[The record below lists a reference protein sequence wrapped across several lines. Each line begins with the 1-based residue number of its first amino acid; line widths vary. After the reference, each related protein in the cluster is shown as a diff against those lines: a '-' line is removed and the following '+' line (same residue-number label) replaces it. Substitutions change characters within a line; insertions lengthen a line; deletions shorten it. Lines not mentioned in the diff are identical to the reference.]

1 MKKGKV
7 IVFGLDGATWNI
19 LRPMMDAGLL
29 PNFSRVA
36 KEGVWGTLKS
46 TIPPVTP
53 PAWATFVTGK
63 NPGKHGL
70 FGFVVN
76 KHRADVET
84 TWANEYAIKTNK
96 IWDLLDHLGRTSALI
111 NIPITYP
118 AKKING
124 WYVSGFLT
132 PQGAKDVTYPPDLL
146 EELNKKVDGYVINVA
161 SGSGAS
167 IEDAKKFTKAN
178 VECTRKRTDAMF
190 HIWDKYDPDLNF
202 PVYVGPDR
210 IQHRYYGYLD
220 PSNDAYNSS
229 EASEIRDIIT
239 ENYTQLD
246 AILGEILAKMDE
258 NTTLLVASDH
268 GFGVLESYVS
278 INLWLAEKGYLKYKK
293 SGAWLREIDKKFGIS
308 NRLGNMKRLQANL
321 TFDAKLEQIIIM
333 KETIAY
339 AGDVYEEGIFLNVKG
354 RQEHGIVEPGEE
366 YEKIRDEIIEGLK
379 EINFPGTTKPLFS
392 ELLKK
397 EDVYHGKYLDDAPD
411 IVVVVNNH
419 KSLITNNL
427 PALKSKFVRPPKNVA
442 EGTHEPDGIFMAWGA
457 SIKPDSN
464 FGEYDIHDMTPTILH
479 AMGEP
484 YFSDMDGKPIYSIF
498 SDETTTEPAE
508 PLSEAD
514 VDQDVSYSD
523 EEQKEIEERLRSLGY
538 ID

>member
-19 LRPMMDAGLL
+19 LRPMMDGGLL
-29 PNFSRVA
+29 PNFSKIT

-76 KHRADVET
+76 KHRKDVET

-118 AKKING
+118 AKRING

-146 EELNKKVDGYVINVA
+146 EELDKKVNGYVINVS
-161 SGSGAS
+161 SGTGVS
-167 IEDAKKFTKAN
+167 IEDARKFTKAN

-202 PVYVGPDR
+202 PVFVGPDR

-229 EASEIRDIIT
+229 DASEIRGIIT

-246 AILGEILAKMDE
+246 SILGEILAKMDE
-258 NTTLLVASDH
+258 DTTLLVASDH
-268 GFGVLESYVS
+268 GFGALESYVS
-278 INLWLAEKGYLKYKK
+278 INLWLSEKGYLKYYKT
-293 SGAWLREIDKKFGIS
+293 GAWLREIDKKFGIT
-308 NRLGNMKRLQANL
+308 NRLGNMKKLQDYL
-321 TFDAKLEQIIIM
+321 KFDAKLEQIIIM
-333 KETIAY
+333 KQTVAY

-354 RQEHGIVEPGEE
+354 RQEHGIVKPGEE
-366 YEKIRDEIIEGLK
+366 YEKIRDEIIGGLK
-379 EINFPGTTKPLFS
+379 EIKFPGTTKPLFTQI
-392 ELLKK
+392 LKK
-397 EDVYHGKYLDDAPD
+397 EDIYSGKYLDDAPD
-411 IVVVVNNH
+411 ITVVVDDH

-427 PALKSKFVRPPKNVA
+427 PALKSKFVKAPRNNA
-442 EGTHEPDGIFMAWGA
+442 EGTHEPDGIFMAYGA
-457 SIKPDSN
+457 SIKPDSS
-464 FGEYDIHDMTPTILH
+464 FGKYDILDMTPTILH

-484 YFSDMDGKPIYSIF
+484 YFSDMDGKPIFSIF
-498 SDETTTEPAE
+498 SDGATTEPAE
-508 PLSEAD
+508 PPSED
-514 VDQDVSYSD
+514 NSHEEVTYSD
-523 EEQKEIEERLRSLGY
+523 DEQKEIEERLRSLGY